1 MRKDVLEFV
10 GLCRGITDKL
20 LKSDFKQ
27 VIMYENRINVL
38 PDSSG
43 FGLGID
49 FEFKISGIWFFY

>member
-1 MRKDVLEFV
+1 MFWNLW
-10 GLCRGITDKL
+10 GCAGGIIDKL

-27 VIMYENRINVL
+27 VIMYENRINGL

-49 FEFKISGIWFFY
+49 FEFKISGI